1 MYILTR
7 SGKQFSFSSPTPDAV
22 VLEDIAYSLAAI
34 NRFTGHT
41 VYPYSVAQ
49 HSVAVSRYLELSGAD
64 LHIQLAGLLHD
75 AHEAY
80 FGDIAAPL
88 KAFLGVGEQE
98 DRIQAVVA
106 QAFFMSLDTLKHPQV
121 KQADLVA
128 LAVERD
134 HLMPQDVDT
143 WSILS
148 AVTEDMKARM
158 PKPTRA
164 ESVELAAQAF
174 IARYEALMAEKF
186 QVPIALAA

>member
-7 SGKQFSFSSPTPDAV
+7 SGKQFSFTTPSPDAV
-22 VLEDIAYSLAAI
+22 VLEDVAYALAAI

-49 HSVAVSRYLELSGAD
+49 HSVAVSRYLELTGAA
-64 LHIQLAGLLHD
+64 LQVQLAGLLHD

-88 KAFLGVGEQE
+88 KAFLGVGAQE
-98 DRIQAVVA
+98 DRIQAVVG
-106 QAFFMSLDTLKHPQV
+106 QAFDLSMDMLKHPLV

-134 HLMPQDVDT
+134 ILMPQDVET

-148 AVTEDMKARM
+148 TVTDEMKMLM
-158 PKPTRA
+158 PKPREATSVA
-164 ESVELAAQAF
+164 ESAQAF
-174 IARYEALMAEKF
+174 IARYEQIMAEKYR
-186 QVPIALAA
+186 VPLSLVA

>member
-7 SGKQFSFSSPTPDAV
+7 SGKQFSFSSPSPDAV
-22 VLEDIAYSLAAI
+22 VLDDVAYALAAI

-49 HSVAVSRYLELSGAD
+49 HSVAVSQYLEATGAE
-64 LHIQLAGLLHD
+64 LRVQLAGLLHD

-88 KAFLGVGEQE
+88 KAFLGVGAQE
-98 DRIQAVVA
+98 DRIQEVVGK
-106 QAFFMSLDTLKHPQV
+106 AFAMPLTMLKHPQV

-134 HLMPQDVDT
+134 VLMPQDVET

-148 AVTEDMKARM
+148 SVTAEMKARM
-158 PKPTRA
+158 PKPYPA
-164 ESVELAAQAF
+164 ASVAAAAQTF
-174 IARYEALMAEKF
+174 IARYEQLMSEKY
-186 QVPIALAA
+186 QVPISLAA